1 MHVGILQFEVVI
13 PGSASLKDK
22 RRVVKSLKDRLHRAH
37 LVSVAEVGA
46 LDHHRLALMGV
57 AMVSNSAPHI
67 ESTFDRILEKVRALG
82 VAHLGD
88 VSREII
94 SGDVG
99 SGAAGD
105 DASALWTED
114 ERRPDPGSRR
124 EDAA

>member
-1 MHVGILQFEVVI
+1 MHVGILQFELVI
-13 PGSASLKDK
+13 PGAMSLKDK

-57 AMVSNSAPHI
+57 SMVSNSTTHI
-67 ESTFDRILEKVRALG
+67 ESTFQRILDKVRALG
-82 VAHLGD
+82 IAHLGD
-88 VSREII
+88 TSTEIL

-105 DASALWTED
+105 DASALWTDD
-114 ERRPDPGSRR
+114 ERRAPLA

>member
-1 MHVGILQFEVVI
+1 MHVGILQFELVI
-13 PGSASLKDK
+13 PGSRSLKDK

-57 AMVSNSAPHI
+57 SMVSNSTTHI
-67 ESTFDRILEKVRALG
+67 ESTFQRILDKVRALG

-88 VSREII
+88 TSTEIL

-105 DASALWTED
+105 DASPLWTDD
-114 ERRPDPGSRR
+114 ERRAPLA